1 MNDTSRYQGAVRLI
15 DRTKAARY
23 CNLSTSAFSDW
34 VRKGKLPGPLPGTAR
49 WDLKA
54 IDHALDVLSGLSS
67 SESSA
72 LDEWREKR
80 ARRSEGHS

>member
-1 MNDTSRYQGAVRLI
+1 VNDSPRYQDAVRLI

-23 CNLSTSAFSDW
+23 CNLSASAFSDW
-34 VRKGKLPGPLPGTAR
+34 VRKGRLPGPLPGTAR

-54 IDHALDVLSGLSS
+54 INRALDVLSGLGS

-80 ARRSEGHS
+80 ARRSEGNS